1 MDEPREI
8 ALLFSAHQALTE
20 AKTVDEVK
28 DLRDKAVAVK
38 AYAKKAQ
45 LGKDLVVDAS
55 IIRLRAERKLGELLR
70 EVELADS
77 APGNQYTG
85 PIDTDVV
92 SDAGPVSLAELGISK
107 SDSSRSQRV
116 AALPEDEFE
125 QYIAENAEQQ
135 REPSTAGVLRL
146 VKQRQVTP
154 VAPIPAPTSR
164 QAVVTNLDDLIRS
177 GGKFSTIYADPPWP
191 YSSQA
196 TRAASSNPYPT
207 MSVDAIC
214 EEPVEDLC
222 HDQAHLHLWTT
233 NAFLLDAFDVLES
246 WGFTYKSCFIWVKPR
261 IGIGNYWRVS
271 HEFMLFGVRGK
282 LSFADRG
289 VRSWIEH
296 DRSEHSRKPDAVREL
311 IERVSPGPYLEMY
324 GRQTPSNDQWTVY
337 GNQVQ

>member
-8 ALLFSAHQALTE
+8 ILLSSAQRALAE

-38 AYAKKAQ
+38 AYAKKAR

-85 PIDTDVV
+85 PIETDAK
-92 SDAGPVSLAELGISK
+92 SDAGPVSLAELGISR

-116 AALPEDEFE
+116 ATLPEDEFE
-125 QYIAENAEQQ
+125 RYIAENTNQQ
-135 REPSTAGVLRL
+135 REPTIAGALRL
-146 VKQRQVTP
+146 VKQQAAQNGTS
-154 VAPIPAPTSR
+154 APHPRPAES
-164 QAVVTNLDDLIRS
+164 VVDDLGILIRKGTKYS
-177 GGKFSTIYADPPWP
+177 AIYADPPWP
-191 YSSQA
+191 YNNQA
-196 TRAASSNPYPT
+196 TRAATSNHYPT
-207 MSVDAIC
+207 MSVDDIC
-214 EEPVEDLC
+214 EEPVEQLC
-222 HDQAHLHLWTT
+222 RDHAHLHLWTT
-233 NAFLLDAFDVLES
+233 NAFLLDAFDVIES

-271 HEFMLFGVRGK
+271 HEFLLLGVRGQLTFRDK
-282 LSFADRG
+282 GA
-289 VRSWIEH
+289 RSWIEH
-296 DRSEHSRKPDAVREL
+296 ERAEHSRKPLAVREI

-324 GRQTPSNDQWTVY
+324 GRQSPPNEDWTVY